1 MKENKQENIK
11 VRITP
16 KEKERIV
23 EYCESHNI
31 TISEFIRM
39 AVSRI
44 FVESKGR
51 PIYIERESNIVNDTI
66 SKEANKISTDAL
78 DVLRRKGE

>member
-1 MKENKQENIK
+1 MKETKQENIK

-23 EYCESHNI
+23 EYCEAHNI
-31 TISEFIRM
+31 TISEFIRI

-44 FVESKGR
+44 FVESSQK
-51 PIYIERESNIVNDTI
+51 
-66 SKEANKISTDAL
+66 
-78 DVLRRKGE
+78 

>member
-39 AVSRI
+39 AVSRL
-44 FVESKGR
+44 F
-51 PIYIERESNIVNDTI
+51 
-66 SKEANKISTDAL
+66 STNSQ
-78 DVLRRKGE
+78 E

>member
-23 EYCESHNI
+23 EYCETYNI
-31 TISEFIRM
+31 TISEFIRI
-39 AVSRI
+39 AVSRMLN
-44 FVESKGR
+44 E
-51 PIYIERESNIVNDTI
+51 
-66 SKEANKISTDAL
+66 
-78 DVLRRKGE
+78 

>member
-16 KEKERIV
+16 KEKEKIK
-23 EYCESHNI
+23 EYCDKHDMS
-31 TISEFIRM
+31 ISEFVRM

-44 FVESKGR
+44 FAE
-51 PIYIERESNIVNDTI
+51 
-66 SKEANKISTDAL
+66 
-78 DVLRRKGE
+78 

>member
-39 AVSRI
+39 EVSRI
-44 FVESKGR
+44 FSTNSQEEEKWNGYSSK
-51 PIYIERESNIVNDTI
+51 PKD
-66 SKEANKISTDAL
+66 D
-78 DVLRRKGE
+78 

>member
-23 EYCESHNI
+23 EYCEAHNLS
-31 TISEFIRM
+31 ISEFIRI
-39 AVSRI
+39 AVSRMLN
-44 FVESKGR
+44 E
-51 PIYIERESNIVNDTI
+51 
-66 SKEANKISTDAL
+66 
-78 DVLRRKGE
+78 

>member
-23 EYCESHNI
+23 EYCELHNI
-31 TISEFIRM
+31 TISVFIRM

-44 FVESKGR
+44 FAE
-51 PIYIERESNIVNDTI
+51 
-66 SKEANKISTDAL
+66 
-78 DVLRRKGE
+78 

>member
-11 VRITP
+11 VRITT
-16 KEKERIV
+16 KEKERIA
-23 EYCESHNI
+23 EYCEAHNI

-44 FVESKGR
+44 FVESSQK
-51 PIYIERESNIVNDTI
+51 
-66 SKEANKISTDAL
+66 
-78 DVLRRKGE
+78 

>member
-23 EYCESHNI
+23 EYCEAHNI
-31 TISEFIRM
+31 RLFKIPYYDYKIINCEYL
-39 AVSRI
+39 
-44 FVESKGR
+44 SKLLLL
-51 PIYIERESNIVNDTI
+51 P
-66 SKEANKISTDAL
+66 NKA
-78 DVLRRKGE
+78 

>member
-44 FVESKGR
+44 FVESSQEEEK
-51 PIYIERESNIVNDTI
+51 
-66 SKEANKISTDAL
+66 
-78 DVLRRKGE
+78 

>member
-44 FVESKGR
+44 FSTNSQEEEKWNGYSSK
-51 PIYIERESNIVNDTI
+51 PKDY
-66 SKEANKISTDAL
+66 
-78 DVLRRKGE
+78 

>member
-23 EYCESHNI
+23 EYCETHSI
-31 TISEFIRM
+31 TISECIRM

-44 FVESKGR
+44 LVQSSQK
-51 PIYIERESNIVNDTI
+51 
-66 SKEANKISTDAL
+66 
-78 DVLRRKGE
+78 

>member
-16 KEKERIV
+16 KEKEKII
-23 EYCESHNI
+23 EYCDKHDMS
-31 TISEFIRM
+31 ISEFIRM

-44 FVESKGR
+44 FAE
-51 PIYIERESNIVNDTI
+51 
-66 SKEANKISTDAL
+66 
-78 DVLRRKGE
+78 